1 MRILLLCLL
10 AAASFGAN
18 TVDTPD
24 LGTGAVPPVAGAL
37 TGTVAIANGGT
48 NSSTALSGSTI
59 MISNG
64 SAIVQGTAGTTTT
77 LLHGNAAGAPT
88 YGQAVLTTDVTGVL
102 PVANGGTASS
112 TAATARA
119 ALGVA
124 QFDWPGMIEVPTAKT
139 YYLIPT
145 ATTGYTFTS
154 VTIYTVS
161 GTATANFKIG
171 STSITGASA
180 IAVTSTPQTIALSAA
195 NVAVATDT
203 VTLVITAP
211 VAAVDLVYNLGYTR

>member
-1 MRILLLCLL
+1 MRILLLFLF
-10 AAASFGAN
+10 AAVSFGA

-37 TGTVAIANGGT
+37 TGIVAI
-48 NSSTALSGSTI
+48 
-59 MISNG
+59 
-64 SAIVQGTAGTTTT
+64 
-77 LLHGNAAGAPT
+77 
-88 YGQAVLTTDVTGVL
+88 
-102 PVANGGTASS
+102 ANGGTASS

-145 ATTGYTFTS
+145 ATTPYTFTS
-154 VTIYTVS
+154 VTIYTIS
-161 GTATANFKIG
+161 GTCTANFKIN

-180 IAVTSTPQTIALSAA
+180 ISVTSTPQTIALSAA
-195 NVAVATDT
+195 NAAVATDT

-211 VAAVDLVYNLGYTR
+211 AGPCVDLIYNLGYTR